1 MNENK
6 KDRTPKKKNWFLII
20 SILIILALFG
30 FLMYT
35 LFNPKPEVISYSDFL
50 AKLEKASESS
60 TDGDYFKSITV
71 IDYERLIHAT
81 YITDKGVQQNF
92 AIGMVGEPSTE
103 LINLFNGAI
112 KNTGGAGGDGTWTGQ
127 AVAKQSLF
135 VSFLFSFGPILLILL
150 VTFFIYRSQMKGGA
164 GGMFNPGKN
173 QAEKIK
179 SNKKFTDIAGNIE
192 AKEEV
197 FELVDYLKNP
207 KKYSSV
213 GARIPKGILLGG
225 PPGTGKTLIAKATAG
240 EANVPFYFISASNF
254 VEMFVGVGAKRV
266 REMFKEARKNAPAII
281 FIDELDAVGRS
292 RGAGMGGGNDE
303 REQTLNQLLV
313 EMDGITENGG
323 ILIMAATNRPDVL
336 DPALL
341 RPGRFDR
348 IITVGLPDIKE
359 REDILRLHAKG
370 KRIDK
375 HISFEGIAKRTPGY
389 SGAQL
394 ENVINEASL
403 LSVRENTGII
413 NVDQIDEAIDRVMS
427 GPAKKNRTISKE
439 ELEMVAYH
447 EAGHAVVGLTI
458 PGGNKVQKI
467 TIIPRGEAGG
477 YNLMIPEKEKYY
489 SSKSDLEA
497 SIKSFMGGRAAEEII
512 YGKEKI
518 SNGASDDFS
527 KATNIARK
535 MVTEWGMSKT
545 LGPIKY
551 EEAGG
556 SPFLGRDYNNKTQS
570 FSDSIALEIDTEIKS
585 IIEDAQKVALKVI
598 KQNMVL
604 LELIKTSLLEN
615 ETIVSEE
622 IEYIAKHLKLPP
634 KKEKAKPNEESTSS
648 EVDLDNLINE
658 VEVVENEV
666 EVVENEVEV
675 VENYQNYQNYSNEES
690 TSSEA
695 NVDNQVEV
703 EANDVKKIPKPKP
716 KKTKTKKD
724 LDVNNN

>member
-1 MNENK
+1 MNE
-6 KDRTPKKKNWFLII
+6 DRKEKSPKKKNWFLII
-20 SILIILALFG
+20 SILILLALFAM
-30 FLMYT
+30 FLYSIFENSGTKM
-35 LFNPKPEVISYSDFL
+35 PISEFWAKYELAAASSSDN
-50 AKLEKASESS
+50 
-60 TDGDYFKSITV
+60 TYFSSITV
-71 IDYERLIHAT
+71 IDYQRLMEVTFVENGVEKGTYLVGLVDASSPLTKEQWTLAT
-81 YITDKGVQQNF
+81 QNGMGPNGIYSGV
-92 AIGMVGEPSTE
+92 
-103 LINLFNGAI
+103 
-112 KNTGGAGGDGTWTGQ
+112 
-127 AVAKQSLF
+127 AVAQPNIF
-135 VSFLFSFGPILLILL
+135 VTFLFQFGPILLILI
-150 VTFFIYRSQMKGGA
+150 VTFFIYRSQMKGSG

-179 SNKKFTDIAGNIE
+179 SNKKFSDIAGNIE
-192 AKEEV
+192 VKEEV
-197 FELVDYLKNP
+197 SELVDYLKNP

-225 PPGTGKTLIAKATAG
+225 PPGTGKTLVAKATAG

-266 REMFKEARKNAPAII
+266 REMFKEARKNSPAII

-323 ILIMAATNRPDVL
+323 ILVMAATNRPDVL

-370 KRIDK
+370 KRMDK
-375 HISFEGIAKRTPGY
+375 TVSFKGIAKRTPGY

-403 LSVRENTGII
+403 LSVRENTGVITI
-413 NVDQIDEAIDRVMS
+413 EQIDEAIDRVMS

-447 EAGHAVVGLTI
+447 EAGHAVVGIKI

-512 YGKEKI
+512 YGKNSI
-518 SNGASDDFS
+518 SNGASDDIS
-527 KATNIARK
+527 KATDIARR
-535 MVTEWGMSKT
+535 MITEWGMSKA
-545 LGPIKY
+545 LGPVKY
-551 EEAGG
+551 EEAAG
-556 SPFLGRDYNNKTQS
+556 SPFLGRDYGKNKS
-570 FSDSIALEIDTEIKS
+570 FSDSVALEIDTEIRAV
-585 IIEDAQKVALKVI
+585 IEEAQKEAHKII
-598 KQNMVL
+598 KENMEL

-622 IEYIAKHLKLPP
+622 IEYIAKHLKLPG
-634 KKEKAKPNEESTSS
+634 KKEKTSKVKAEKISLDDLIDEVSDESDSEPNDDIKENDDNIEE
-648 EVDLDNLINE
+648 
-658 VEVVENEV
+658 
-666 EVVENEVEV
+666 
-675 VENYQNYQNYSNEES
+675 
-690 TSSEA
+690 
-695 NVDNQVEV
+695 
-703 EANDVKKIPKPKP
+703 
-716 KKTKTKKD
+716 
-724 LDVNNN
+724 NNNIEEFDENNPTKSSKSKSNK

>member
-1 MNENK
+1 MNEDK
-6 KDRTPKKKNWFLII
+6 KGNAPKKKNLFLIVSI
-20 SILIILALFG
+20 IILIALFG
-30 FLMYT
+30 FFIFSI
-35 LFNPKPEVISYSDFL
+35 FNTTGTRLSLSEFWEKYEL
-50 AKLEKASESS
+50 AAAS
-60 TDGDYFKSITV
+60 TDDGIYFSSITV
-71 IDYERLIHAT
+71 IDYQRLMEVVFVQNINGNITTNT
-81 YITDKGVQQNF
+81 YLIGLTSAESPLTNDQWMLAIANGFGSNGIYQGMAVPQQN
-92 AIGMVGEPSTE
+92 V
-103 LINLFNGAI
+103 
-112 KNTGGAGGDGTWTGQ
+112 
-127 AVAKQSLF
+127 F
-135 VSFLFSFGPILLILL
+135 VQFLFQFGPILLLL
-150 VTFFIYRSQMKGGA
+150 IVSFFIYRSQMKGSG

-179 SNKKFTDIAGNIE
+179 SNKKFSDIAGNIE
-192 AKEEV
+192 VKEEV
-197 FELVDYLKNP
+197 SELVDYLKNP
-207 KKYSSV
+207 KKYSNA

-225 PPGTGKTLIAKATAG
+225 PPGTGKTLVAKATAG

-266 REMFKEARKNAPAII
+266 REMFKEARKNSPAII

-323 ILIMAATNRPDVL
+323 LLVMAATNRPDVL

-359 REDILRLHAKG
+359 REAILRLHAKG
-370 KRIDK
+370 KRMDK
-375 HISFEGIAKRTPGY
+375 SISFRGIAKRTPGY

-403 LSVRENTGII
+403 LSVRENTGVITI
-413 NVDQIDEAIDRVMS
+413 EQIDEAIDRVMS

-447 EAGHAVVGLTI
+447 EAGHAVVGLKI

-512 YGKEKI
+512 YGKESI
-518 SNGASDDFS
+518 SNGASDDIS
-527 KATNIARK
+527 KATEIARR
-535 MVTEWGMSKT
+535 MVTEWGMSET

-551 EEAGG
+551 EEATG
-556 SPFLGRDYNNKTQS
+556 SPFLGRDYGKNKS
-570 FSDSIALEIDTEIKS
+570 FSDSVALEIDTEIRG
-585 IIEDAQKVALKVI
+585 IIEAAQKVAYEVI
-598 KQNMVL
+598 KDNMTL

-622 IEYIAKHLKLPP
+622 IEYIAEHLQLPEKRVRP
-634 KKEKAKPNEESTSS
+634 KKTKAKN
-648 EVDLDNLINE
+648 VDLDELINE
-658 VEVVENEV
+658 VDSDEVHYEEDHYVNEV
-666 EVVENEVEV
+666 YDEHEKDIDQIEDEVNGEIDERKN
-675 VENYQNYQNYSNEES
+675 S
-690 TSSEA
+690 
-695 NVDNQVEV
+695 
-703 EANDVKKIPKPKP
+703 
-716 KKTKTKKD
+716 
-724 LDVNNN
+724 

>member
-1 MNENK
+1 MSDDK
-6 KDRTPKKKNWFLII
+6 KAKSPKKKNWFLII
-20 SILIILALFG
+20 SILILLTLFG
-30 FLMYT
+30 LFLYT
-35 LFNPKPEVISYSDFL
+35 IFKENVRRISYSQFLERANLAALSVDDNTFFSKIMYTDYKRLIEVTFVKDGVTEGTFLVGMLGPDRLKDDFL
-50 AKLEKASESS
+50 TLITLNGLGANGVF
-60 TDGDYFKSITV
+60 DGVSI
-71 IDYERLIHAT
+71 A
-81 YITDKGVQQNF
+81 
-92 AIGMVGEPSTE
+92 EP
-103 LINLFNGAI
+103 NM
-112 KNTGGAGGDGTWTGQ
+112 
-127 AVAKQSLF
+127 
-135 VSFLFSFGPILLILL
+135 FLTILLQFGPILLIII
-150 VTFFIYRSQMKGGA
+150 VTFFIYRSQMKGSG

-179 SNKKFTDIAGNIE
+179 SNKKFDDIAGNIE
-192 AKEEV
+192 VKEEV
-197 FELVDYLKNP
+197 SELVDYLKNP
-207 KKYSSV
+207 KKYSNV

-225 PPGTGKTLIAKATAG
+225 PPGTGKTLVAKATAG

-266 REMFKEARKNAPAII
+266 REMFKEARKNSPAII

-359 REDILRLHAKG
+359 REDILRLHSKG

-375 HISFEGIAKRTPGY
+375 TISFAGIARRTPGY

-403 LSVRENTGII
+403 LSVREKTGVIT
-413 NVDQIDEAIDRVMS
+413 VEQIDEAIDRVMS

-447 EAGHAVVGLTI
+447 EAGHAVVGLKI

-489 SSKSDLEA
+489 SSKTDLEA

-512 YGKEKI
+512 YGKNAI
-518 SNGASDDFS
+518 SNGASDDIS
-527 KATNIARK
+527 KATDIARR
-535 MVTEWGMSKT
+535 MVTEWGMST

-551 EEAGG
+551 EEAEG
-556 SPFLGRDYNNKTQS
+556 SPFLGRDYGKQKS
-570 FSDSIALEIDTEIKS
+570 FSDAVALEIDTEIRK
-585 IIEDAQKVALKVI
+585 IIDDSKKVAYKIVKENLE
-598 KQNMVL
+598 L

-634 KKEKAKPNEESTSS
+634 KIKKTNTKSKTEKFDLNELIEEVKEKKSS
-648 EVDLDNLINE
+648 
-658 VEVVENEV
+658 
-666 EVVENEVEV
+666 
-675 VENYQNYQNYSNEES
+675 
-690 TSSEA
+690 
-695 NVDNQVEV
+695 
-703 EANDVKKIPKPKP
+703 
-716 KKTKTKKD
+716 TKTVEDK
-724 LDVNNN
+724 LETN

>member
-6 KDRTPKKKNWFLII
+6 KGNAPKKKNLFLIFSI
-20 SILIILALFG
+20 IILIALFG
-30 FLMYT
+30 FF
-35 LFNPKPEVISYSDFL
+35 LFSIFNTTGTKL
-50 AKLEKASESS
+50 ALSEFWQKYELAAASVD
-60 TDGDYFKSITV
+60 DGTYFSEITV
-71 IDYERLIHAT
+71 IDYQRLMRVVFVENINGTITTNT
-81 YITDKGVQQNF
+81 YFVGLTSGESPLTQSQWELAIANGLGANGVYQGLAVEQQN
-92 AIGMVGEPSTE
+92 G
-103 LINLFNGAI
+103 
-112 KNTGGAGGDGTWTGQ
+112 
-127 AVAKQSLF
+127 F
-135 VSFLFSFGPILLILL
+135 VQFLFQFGPILLLIL
-150 VTFFIYRSQMKGGA
+150 VSFFIYRSQMKGSG

-173 QAEKIK
+173 QAERIK
-179 SNKKFTDIAGNIE
+179 SNKKFSDIAGNV
-192 AKEEV
+192 EV
-197 FELVDYLKNP
+197 KDEVSELVDYLKNP
-207 KKYSSV
+207 KKYSNA

-225 PPGTGKTLIAKATAG
+225 PPGTGKTLVAKATAG

-266 REMFKEARKNAPAII
+266 REMFKEARKNSPAII

-313 EMDGITENGG
+313 EMDGMTENGG
-323 ILIMAATNRPDVL
+323 LLVMAATNRTDVL

-359 REDILRLHAKG
+359 REAILRLHAKG
-370 KRIDK
+370 KRMDK
-375 HISFEGIAKRTPGY
+375 SISFRGIAKRTPGY

-403 LSVRENTGII
+403 LSVRENTGVITI
-413 NVDQIDEAIDRVMS
+413 EQIDEAIDRVMS

-447 EAGHAVVGLTI
+447 EAGHAVVGLKI

-489 SSKSDLEA
+489 SSKTDLEA

-512 YGKEKI
+512 YGKESI
-518 SNGASDDFS
+518 SNGASDDIS
-527 KATNIARK
+527 KATEIARR
-535 MVTEWGMSKT
+535 MVTEWGMSET

-551 EEAGG
+551 EEASG
-556 SPFLGRDYNNKTQS
+556 SPFLGRDYGKNKS
-570 FSDSIALEIDTEIKS
+570 FSDSVALEIDTEIRG
-585 IIEDAQKVALKVI
+585 IIEGAQKIAYEII
-598 KQNMVL
+598 KENMTL

-622 IEYIAKHLKLPP
+622 IEYIAEHLQLP
-634 KKEKAKPNEESTSS
+634 EKR
-648 EVDLDNLINE
+648 V
-658 VEVVENEV
+658 
-666 EVVENEVEV
+666 
-675 VENYQNYQNYSNEES
+675 
-690 TSSEA
+690 
-695 NVDNQVEV
+695 
-703 EANDVKKIPKPKP
+703 KP
-716 KKTKTKKD
+716 KKTKEKNMD
-724 LDVNNN
+724 LDELINEVDSEENHHEEVDQVNEFYDAEEKDIDQIEDEENIEENEEKKNS